1 MLWVISELEV
11 ALQVAD
17 LQRLEARGR
26 ELAARLRA
34 GRSKEAHVEADK
46 SVPKLAAGGL
56 GAIGR

>member
-46 SVPKLAAGGL
+46 SVPKLAAGG
-56 GAIGR
+56 